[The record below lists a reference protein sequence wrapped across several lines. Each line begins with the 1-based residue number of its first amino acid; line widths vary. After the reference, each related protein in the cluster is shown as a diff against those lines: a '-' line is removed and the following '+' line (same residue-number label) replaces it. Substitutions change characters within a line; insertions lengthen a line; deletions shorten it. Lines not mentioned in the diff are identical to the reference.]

1 MARKRKKMNQKNEK
15 IEKREF
21 AFDVTATEEGN
32 HITGRPI
39 VYNAPTIVGGIFR
52 EVFEPGALNKT
63 DLKDVPLLVGH
74 DRSAI
79 PVARSRRNNGNS
91 TMQLTPGPEGLDID
105 ASLDVANN
113 DQAKALYSAVKRQDI
128 SGMSAAFTVEEEEW
142 TELDTD
148 MPTRHIRSVSKV
160 YEVSAVTFPAYE
172 QTSLVA
178 RSAGEAL
185 ESAKAALERARA
197 EERDSIVRD
206 EIRKMIKGE

>member
-79 PVARSRRNNGNS
+79 PVARSTGTGRIGYRCQPRRC
-91 TMQLTPGPEGLDID
+91 Q
-105 ASLDVANN
+105 
-113 DQAKALYSAVKRQDI
+113 QR
-128 SGMSAAFTVEEEEW
+128 SGQG
-142 TELDTD
+142 
-148 MPTRHIRSVSKV
+148 SV
-160 YEVSAVTFPAYE
+160 
-172 QTSLVA
+172 
-178 RSAGEAL
+178 
-185 ESAKAALERARA
+185 
-197 EERDSIVRD
+197 
-206 EIRKMIKGE
+206 